1 MTHLTDQILQDY
13 IFSAS
18 PYLHPKDQAHLQVC
32 GACKARLE
40 TYTWIHQHLEQ
51 TESPAL
57 QPNVYESIQDRLLPR
72 LKPEFNLPWRIPF
85 ITFIIGVGLF
95 FLPKIDFGV
104 DLPIQLSLGI
114 AAAAVV
120 IIIEIK
126 SVELVY
132 KQKIK
137 QVH

>member
-18 PYLHPKDQAHLQVC
+18 PYLHPKDQAHLLVC
-32 GACKARLE
+32 GECKARLE
-40 TYTWIHQHLEQ
+40 TYTWIHQHLKQAEG
-51 TESPAL
+51 PAL

-72 LKPEFNLPWRIPF
+72 QRPKFSLPWHIPF

-95 FLPKIDFGV
+95 FLPEIDFGY
-104 DLPIQLSLGI
+104 DLPIQFSLGI

-126 SVELVY
+126 YVELVY

-137 QVH
+137 QIH